1 VSRRRVLPLSLRI
14 VGIYAML
21 VAATLLV
28 VTGLALHLT
37 RIHLAR
43 EVDQRLAAVASS
55 FRKGPAKEAVGPAE
69 LARKAQA
76 WLEQQAFPQD
86 QVAAVAPAEGGEVL
100 QSAGGI
106 DLADISGAGDL
117 LVSKK
122 RVWSDVEGPDGPVRA
137 LAVPILQ
144 RGRPVGTQ
152 VGTLVVAVSRST
164 LESTIGTLF
173 SGIAIASGIG
183 LAFATI
189 LALVAVRRTLLPL
202 ARMSREVEAIQET
215 GDLSRRVAGLG
226 PSDEVGRLAEAFDG
240 MLGRLEE
247 AFLSQQRFLSD
258 ASHELRTPLTVIR
271 GQLELLD
278 QEIRSLEARRSLAV
292 AVEELDR
299 MRRIVEDLLLL
310 ARLDEGMPLAAEP
323 VEVELAVEEALLRS
337 MVAATREPEVK
348 VEPELYVR
356 ADPDRLLQVLTNLVS
371 NAVRHGGDVPVG
383 VKAWA
388 RNGRVEIA
396 ISDAGPGIAPED
408 LPHVF
413 ERLFRGSVARA
424 RSPEGAGLGLAIAA
438 SLVHAMDGE
447 IAVESTLGNGTT
459 FTVVLPRATAPSVVR
474 T

>member
-1 VSRRRVLPLSLRI
+1 
-14 VGIYAML
+14 M

-55 FRKGPAKEAVGPAE
+55 FQKGPAKDAVGSAE
-69 LARKAQA
+69 LAREANA
-76 WLEQQAFPQD
+76 WLQQQAFPQD
-86 QVAAVAPAEGGEVL
+86 QVAAVAPVEGGEVL
-100 QSAGGI
+100 QSTGGI
-106 DLADISGAGDL
+106 DLRQVPRAHEL

-122 RVWSDVEGPDGPVRA
+122 RAWRDVEGPDGSIRA
-137 LAVPILQ
+137 LTVPILQ

-164 LESTIGTLF
+164 VESTIGTLF

-183 LAFATI
+183 LAFATL

-202 ARMSREVEAIQET
+202 ARISREVEAIQET

-240 MLGRLEE
+240 MLERLEE
-247 AFLSQQRFLSD
+247 AFLSQRRFLSD

-292 AVEELDR
+292 AVDELDR

-310 ARLDEGMPLAAEP
+310 ARLDEGMPLAIER

-337 MVAATREPEVK
+337 MVLASREPKVK
-348 VEPELYVR
+348 VEPELYVT

-371 NAVRHGGDVPVG
+371 NAVRHGGDAPVG
-383 VKAWA
+383 VQAQG
-388 RNGRVEIA
+388 RNGQVEIA
-396 ISDAGPGIAPED
+396 ISDTGPGIPPED

-413 ERLFRGSVARA
+413 ERLFRGSRARA

-438 SLVHAMDGE
+438 SLVRAMDGE
-447 IAVESTLGNGTT
+447 IKVESTLGDGTT
-459 FTVVLPRATAPSVVR
+459 FTVALPRATSPA
-474 T
+474 TLG

>member
-1 VSRRRVLPLSLRI
+1 MSRRRVLPLSFRI

-43 EVDQRLAAVASS
+43 EVDQRLAAVANS
-55 FRKGPAKEAVGPAE
+55 FKRGPAKRAVGTAE
-69 LARKAQA
+69 LVQEAKR
-76 WLEQQAFPQD
+76 WLEQQAFPRD
-86 QVAAVAPAEGGEVL
+86 QVAAVAPLAGGEVL
-100 QSAGGI
+100 QSSGGI
-106 DLADISGAGDL
+106 DLREVPRAHEL
-117 LVSKK
+117 LVSK
-122 RVWSDVEGPDGPVRA
+122 RQDWWDVEGPDGPIHA
-137 LAVPILQ
+137 LTVPILQ

-152 VGTLVVAVSRST
+152 VGTLVVAISRST

-183 LAFATI
+183 LAFATL

-202 ARMSREVEAIQET
+202 ARISREVEAIQET
-215 GDLSRRVAGLG
+215 GDLSRRVTGLG
-226 PSDEVGRLAEAFDG
+226 PADEVGRLGDAFDG
-240 MLGRLEE
+240 MLERLEE

-278 QEIRSLEARRSLAV
+278 REIRSLEARRSLAV

-310 ARLDEGMPLAAEP
+310 ARLDEGMPLATEP

-337 MVAATREPEVK
+337 MVLASREPKVK
-348 VEPELYVR
+348 VESELYVT

-371 NAVRHGGDVPVG
+371 NAVRHGGDAPVG
-383 VKAWA
+383 IEARG
-388 RNGRVEIA
+388 RNGQVEIEV
-396 ISDAGPGIAPED
+396 SDAGPGISPED

-413 ERLFRGSVARA
+413 ERLFRGSIARS

-438 SLVHAMDGE
+438 SLVRAMNGE
-447 IAVESTLGNGTT
+447 ITVSSTLGDGTT
-459 FTVVLPRATAPSVVR
+459 FTVALPRATSP
-474 T
+474 